1 MVQMLVT
8 ALVVAGGSMDVTAAQ
23 GAEYTKK
30 RVKEHR
36 EIQRKVSQCILTTI
50 KVLERLIGITLGDRV

>member
-1 MVQMLVT
+1 
-8 ALVVAGGSMDVTAAQ
+8 MDVTAAQ
-23 GAEYTKK
+23 GAEYIKK